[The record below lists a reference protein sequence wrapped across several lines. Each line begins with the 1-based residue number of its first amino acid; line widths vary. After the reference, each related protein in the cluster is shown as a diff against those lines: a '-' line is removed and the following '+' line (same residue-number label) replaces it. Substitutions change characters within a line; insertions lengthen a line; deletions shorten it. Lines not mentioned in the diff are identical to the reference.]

1 MITLKKNS
9 DRRVRRGHLWVFSN
23 EIANPPVSELEPGA
37 PHELHDHRGEFLG
50 MVYASPSSLIAARIL
65 SRNKVAIDGQ
75 FFRERILSA
84 LERRSRLFPD
94 KDTYRLIYG
103 ESDFMPGLVVDR
115 YGRFLA
121 VQSLT
126 SGMDRFL
133 EEVLEALKAILE
145 PEGIYLRND
154 SPFRTL
160 EGLPQEKKPVFG
172 SVPETVTI
180 HSHGLNLLV
189 DIANG
194 QKTGFYLDQE
204 ANRSLMKLCVAPEA
218 NVLDLFCYT
227 GAWGLH
233 AASAGAAEVT
243 AVDSSRAALKLA
255 EANAELNALQDRF
268 HAMKDNTIDFLKK
281 AQRTWDVIV
290 VDPPAFI
297 KSRSQIKE
305 GVKGYIDVNRRA
317 IGKLRPGGILITCSC
332 SHHMDRVMFED
343 MLLTASRQSG
353 RELRILDTRGQG
365 PDHPVLLSMPET
377 RYLKVVVAQAV

>member
-1 MITLKKNS
+1 MITLKKNC
-9 DRRVRRGHLWVFSN
+9 DRRIRRGHLWVFSN

-37 PHELHDHRGEFLG
+37 AHELRDSRGEFLG

-65 SRNKVAIDGQ
+65 SRNKVAIDSQ
-75 FFRERILSA
+75 FFQERILSA
-84 LERRSRLFPD
+84 LQRRSKLFPD
-94 KDTYRLIYG
+94 RDVYRLIYG

-126 SGMDRFL
+126 SGMDRLL
-133 EEVLEALKAILE
+133 EEVLEALKTILG

-160 EGLPQEKKPVFG
+160 EGLAQENRPVFG

-180 HSHGLNLLV
+180 NSHGLDLLV

-194 QKTGFYLDQE
+194 QKTGSYLDQE
-204 ANRSLMKLCVAPEA
+204 SNRSLMKRYVPPGAT
-218 NVLDLFCYT
+218 VLDLFCYT

-243 AVDSSRAALKLA
+243 AVDSSRAALQLA
-255 EANAELNALQDRF
+255 QANAELNGMQDRF
-268 HAMKDNTIDFLKK
+268 RAAKDNAIDFLKK
-281 AQRTWDVIV
+281 APRTWDVIV
-290 VDPPAFI
+290 LDPPAFI

-305 GVKGYIDVNRRA
+305 GVKGYIDLNRRA
-317 IGKLRPGGILITCSC
+317 VGKLRPGGILVTCSC
-332 SHHMDRVMFED
+332 SHHMDRVTFED
-343 MLLTASRQSG
+343 MLLIASRQSG
-353 RELRILDTRGQG
+353 RELRILDARGQG

>member
-1 MITLKKNS
+1 MITLKKNA

-23 EIANPPVSELEPGA
+23 EIADPPVSELEPGA
-37 PHELHDHRGEFLG
+37 AHELRDVRGEFLG
-50 MVYASPSSLIAARIL
+50 MAYASPSSLIAARIL
-65 SRNKVAIDGQ
+65 SRTKVDIDGH
-75 FFRERILSA
+75 FFQERILSA
-84 LERRSRLFPD
+84 LQRRSKLFPD
-94 KDTYRLIYG
+94 KEVYRLVYG
-103 ESDFMPGLVVDR
+103 EADFLPGLVVDR
-115 YGRFLA
+115 YGRFLS

-133 EEVLEALKAILE
+133 EDVLEALQTILG
-145 PEGIYLRND
+145 PEGVYLRND
-154 SPFRTL
+154 STFRAL

-180 HSHGLNLLV
+180 NSHGLNLLV
-189 DIANG
+189 DIASG

-204 ANRSLMKLCVAPEA
+204 SNRLLMKQYVTPGA

-233 AASAGAAEVT
+233 AVSAGAEEVT
-243 AVDSSRAALKLA
+243 AVDSSRAALQLA
-255 EANAELNALQDRF
+255 QANAELNGMQDRF
-268 HAMKDNTIDFLKK
+268 HALKDSAIDFLKK
-281 AQRTWDVIV
+281 AQRAWDVIV
-290 VDPPAFI
+290 LDPPAFI

-305 GVKGYIDVNRRA
+305 GVKGYIDLNRRA
-317 IGKLRPGGILITCSC
+317 LSKLRPDGILVTCSC
-332 SHHMDRVMFED
+332 SHHMDRITFED

-377 RYLKVVVAQAV
+377 RYLKVVVAQVV

>member
-23 EIANPPVSELEPGA
+23 EIADPPVSELEPGSV
-37 PHELHDHRGEFLG
+37 HELHDIRGEFLG

-65 SRNKVAIDGQ
+65 SRTKVDVDGH
-75 FFRERILSA
+75 FFQERILSA
-84 LERRSRLFPD
+84 LQRRSKLFPD
-94 KDTYRLIYG
+94 KDVYRLVYG
-103 ESDFMPGLVVDR
+103 ESDFLPGLIVDR

-133 EEVLEALKAILE
+133 DEILDALQTILE

-160 EGLPQEKKPVFG
+160 EGLPQEKKPAFG

-180 HSHGLNLLV
+180 NSHGLDLLV

-194 QKTGFYLDQE
+194 QKTGYYLDQE
-204 ANRSLMKLCVAPEA
+204 SNRSVMKQYVAPGTT
-218 NVLDLFCYT
+218 VLDLFCYT

-233 AASAGAAEVT
+233 AVSAGAEEVI
-243 AVDSSRAALKLA
+243 AVDSSRAALRLA
-255 EANAELNALQDRF
+255 EANAELNGMQDRF
-268 HAMKDNTIDFLKK
+268 HAAKDNAIDFLKK
-281 AQRTWDVIV
+281 APRSWDVIV
-290 VDPPAFI
+290 LDPPAFI
-297 KSRSQIKE
+297 KSRAQIKE
-305 GVKGYIDVNRRA
+305 GLRGYIDLNRRA
-317 IGKLRPGGILITCSC
+317 LGKLRPGGVLVTCSC
-332 SHHMDRVMFED
+332 SHHMDRIGFED
-343 MLLTASRQSG
+343 MLLTAARQSG
-353 RELRILDTRGQG
+353 RELRILDSRGQG

-377 RYLKVVVAQAV
+377 RYLKVVVAQSV

>member
-1 MITLKKNS
+1 MITLKKNA

-23 EIANPPVSELEPGA
+23 EIAEPAVSELEPGSI
-37 PHELHDHRGEFLG
+37 HELRDRRGEFLG

-65 SRNKVAIDGQ
+65 SRNKVAIDPL
-75 FFRERILSA
+75 FFHERILSA
-84 LERRSRLFPD
+84 LQRRSRLFPD
-94 KDTYRLIYG
+94 KDLYRLVYG
-103 ESDFMPGLVVDR
+103 ESDFLPGLIVDR
-115 YGRFLA
+115 YSRFLA

-133 EEVLEALKAILE
+133 EDVLEALVSILE

-160 EGLPQEKKPVFG
+160 EGLPQEKKPAFG
-172 SVPETVTI
+172 TVPESVNI
-180 HSHGLNLLV
+180 NSHGLDFMV
-189 DIANG
+189 DIENG

-204 ANRSLMKLCVAPEA
+204 ANRSLMKQYVSPGAT
-218 NVLDLFCYT
+218 VLDLFCYT

-233 AASAGAAEVT
+233 AISAEAEEVT

-255 EANAELNALQDRF
+255 ESNAELNGVQDRF
-268 HAMKDNTIDFLKK
+268 HAVKDNAIDFLKK
-281 AQRTWDVIV
+281 AQRSWAMIV
-290 VDPPAFI
+290 LDPPAFI

-305 GVKGYIDVNRRA
+305 GIKGYIDLNRRA
-317 IGKLRPGGILITCSC
+317 LAKLRPEGILVTCSC
-332 SHHMDRVMFED
+332 SHHMDRITFEE

-353 RELRILDTRGQG
+353 RELRILDTREQG

-377 RYLKVVVAQAV
+377 RYLKLIVAQAV

>member
-1 MITLKKNS
+1 MIILKKNC
-9 DRRVRRGHLWVFSN
+9 DRRIRKGHLWVFSN
-23 EIANPPVSELEPGA
+23 EIADPPVSELEPGA
-37 PHELHDHRGEFLG
+37 AHELRDVRGEFLG

-65 SRNKVAIDGQ
+65 SRTKVDIDGH
-75 FFRERILSA
+75 FFQERILSA
-84 LERRSRLFPD
+84 LQRRSKLFPD
-94 KDTYRLIYG
+94 KDVYRLVYG
-103 ESDFMPGLVVDR
+103 ESDFLPGLVVDR

-126 SGMDRFL
+126 SGMDRLL
-133 EEVLEALKAILE
+133 EEVLEALQTILE

-154 SPFRTL
+154 SHFRAL
-160 EGLPQEKKPVFG
+160 EGLPQEKKLAYG
-172 SVPETVTI
+172 TVPETVTI
-180 HSHGLNLLV
+180 NSHGLDLLV

-204 ANRSLMKLCVAPEA
+204 SNRSLMKQYVEPGAT
-218 NVLDLFCYT
+218 VLDLFCYT

-243 AVDSSRAALKLA
+243 GIDSSREALRMAA
-255 EANAELNALQDRF
+255 ANAELNGLQDRF
-268 HAMKDNTIDFLKK
+268 HAAKDNAIDFLKK
-281 AQRTWDVIV
+281 APRTWDMIIL
-290 VDPPAFI
+290 DPPAFI
-297 KSRSQIKE
+297 RSRSLIKE

-317 IGKLRPGGILITCSC
+317 IGKLRPGGILVTCSC
-332 SHHMDRVMFED
+332 SHHMDRASFED
-343 MLLTASRQSG
+343 MLLIASRQSG

>member
-23 EIANPPVSELEPGA
+23 EIADPPVSELEPGSV
-37 PHELHDHRGEFLG
+37 HELRDIRGEFLG
-50 MVYASPSSLIAARIL
+50 MVYAGPSSLIAARIL
-65 SRNKVAIDGQ
+65 SRTKVDIDGH
-75 FFRERILSA
+75 FFQERILSA
-84 LERRSRLFPD
+84 LQRRSKLFPD
-94 KDTYRLIYG
+94 KDVYRLVYG
-103 ESDFMPGLVVDR
+103 EADFLPGLVVDR
-115 YGRFLA
+115 YGRFLV

-133 EEVLEALKAILE
+133 EDVLEALQTILE

-160 EGLPQEKKPVFG
+160 EGLHQEKKPAFG

-180 HSHGLNLLV
+180 NSHGLDLLV

-204 ANRSLMKLCVAPEA
+204 SNRSLMKQYVAPGA
-218 NVLDLFCYT
+218 SVLDLFCYT

-243 AVDSSRAALKLA
+243 AVDSSRPALELA
-255 EANAELNALQDRF
+255 GANAELNGMQDRF
-268 HAMKDNTIDFLKK
+268 HAAKDNAIDFLKK
-281 AQRTWDVIV
+281 APRTWDMIIL
-290 VDPPAFI
+290 DPPAFI

-305 GVKGYIDVNRRA
+305 GLKGYIDLNRRA
-317 IGKLRPGGILITCSC
+317 LGKLRSGGILVTCSC
-332 SHHMDRVMFED
+332 SHHMDRITFED

-353 RELRILDTRGQG
+353 RELRILDARGQG

-377 RYLKVVVAQAV
+377 RYLMVIVAQAV